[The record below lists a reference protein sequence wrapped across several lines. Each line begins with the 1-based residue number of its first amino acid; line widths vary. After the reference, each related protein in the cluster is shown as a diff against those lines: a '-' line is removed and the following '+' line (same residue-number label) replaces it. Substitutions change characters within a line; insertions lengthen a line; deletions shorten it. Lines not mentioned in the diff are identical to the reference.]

1 MWATYQL
8 IENHDDQA
16 KVFVEDCLDSE
27 DEEICEAG
35 IFLIGKHKLRDH
47 EFRLLGIFQRANG
60 RMKRASA
67 IALCAL
73 DSDSSRSLLWSWL
86 KMLME
91 QEELNIPD
99 LSCAAEC
106 WLSSENIKGW
116 SKLNELLLENLR
128 CVISTRIHGPDVQRP
143 DQ

>member
-1 MWATYQL
+1 MKILKLAQLREWLHSDSQRMRMWATYQL

-16 KVFVEDCLDSE
+16 KVFVEDCLDSK

-47 EFRLLGIFQRANG
+47 EFRLLGIFQHSKG

-73 DSDSSRSLLWSWL
+73 DSESSRSLLWRWL

-91 QEELNIPD
+91 QR
-99 LSCAAEC
+99 LSNKVRDFK
-106 WLSSENIKGW
+106 WLFWFSESSSFN
-116 SKLNELLLENLR
+116 
-128 CVISTRIHGPDVQRP
+128 
-143 DQ
+143 

>member
-1 MWATYQL
+1 MKILKLAQLREWLHSDSQRMRMWATYQL

-47 EFRLLGIFQRANG
+47 EFRLLGIFQHSNG

-73 DSDSSRSLLWSWL
+73 NSESSRSLLWRWL

-99 LSCAAEC
+99 LNCAVEC
-106 WLSSENIKGW
+106 WLIIENK
-116 SKLNELLLENLR
+116 
-128 CVISTRIHGPDVQRP
+128 
-143 DQ
+143 

>member
-47 EFRLLGIFQRANG
+47 EFRLLGIFQHSKG

-73 DSDSSRSLLWSWL
+73 DSESSRSLLWALVENADGTGGTQHPRPKLCGGMLGSVL
-86 KMLME
+86 K
-91 QEELNIPD
+91 
-99 LSCAAEC
+99 
-106 WLSSENIKGW
+106 
-116 SKLNELLLENLR
+116 
-128 CVISTRIHGPDVQRP
+128 
-143 DQ
+143 